1 MASSPTVVERRWV
14 RAGGLALAALAVV
27 YVVPLDAV
35 VRDWLY
41 TIVTVPLIAGSAV
54 LALQRAQRDPR
65 ERLAWTLIGFA
76 GVAWAIGEAGWAW
89 VSLVQGQE
97 LPFPH
102 WTDVFY
108 LLNTPLMV
116 AGILAF
122 AWRPGT
128 RHAAVQALD
137 ALLVAGGLFLAAWLF
152 FVRGIVSQETP
163 GDLGLAVTLA
173 YPVGDIA
180 ILAAAIL
187 ALARLT
193 PERRRLAWPLL
204 AGVACMVVADSGYS
218 LVVVTTGSYDA
229 TWFDLG
235 WGLAAFGIGWAAL
248 RDGDPAA
255 VRLGAASRLE
265 EFASTL
271 ALLPAIVAVSVE
283 IVRHGSLDRVT
294 AVAGLLTAVVLLAR
308 QAVFLNAHV
317 RISRDL
323 DAANRLAG
331 LGAWSTDRSGRVR
344 LDDGAVRLT
353 GLAPDD
359 PINLAYFLDRLAG
372 AQGVQ
377 LLHDAEA
384 LAPLASLERTVRLG
398 GADGDR
404 YLQVHVQRLRD
415 RNLRGTIL
423 DVTSQVRLEQ
433 ERQRGQAQAVEAI
446 RLAELARAKT
456 KFINTAAHEL
466 STPLTPILLS
476 LANLKRN
483 NPGAPL
489 GILERNV
496 DRLAR
501 LLHDVLE
508 GARLQADH
516 LRLDRHPMDLA
527 LLARDCVEEHQPLAQ
542 AASVTLQ
549 VDASDTLPVD
559 ADAARLHEVLMN
571 LLSNALKF
579 TPAGGRVVVRA
590 REVGSVAQVE
600 VTDTGRGLLPTD
612 LAMLFQPFTQV
623 GEPSPGSGTGLGLYI
638 SRGIVEQHGGH
649 IEAASPGAGRGATFR
664 FQIPLAKEL
673 LAELPPAPVH

>member
-1 MASSPTVVERRWV
+1 M
-14 RAGGLALAALAVV
+14 RAGGLALVGLAVA
-27 YVVPLDAV
+27 YVAPINAGL
-35 VRDWLY
+35 RDWAY
-41 TIVTVPLIAGSAV
+41 AVVTVPLIAGSAW
-54 LALQRAQRDPR
+54 LALRRAQRDPR
-65 ERLAWTLIGFA
+65 ERLAWTLIGAA

-89 VSLVQGQE
+89 VALVVGQE

-102 WTDVFY
+102 WTDIFY

-116 AGILAF
+116 AGVLAF

-128 RHAAVQALD
+128 RHAAVQSFD
-137 ALLVAGGLFLAAWLF
+137 ALLVAGGLFLAAWLL
-152 FVRGIVSQETP
+152 FVRGLVSQETP
-163 GDLGLAVTLA
+163 GALGLAVTLA

-180 ILAAAIL
+180 ILAAAVL
-187 ALARLT
+187 ALARLS
-193 PERRRLAWPLL
+193 PDRRRLAWPLL
-204 AGVACMVVADSGYS
+204 VGVACLVVADAGYS
-218 LVVVTTGSYDA
+218 IVVVTTGSYGA

-235 WGLAAFGIGWAAL
+235 WGLAAFGIGWAAS
-248 RDGDPAA
+248 RDGGTTA
-255 VRLGAASRLE
+255 VRFGAASRLE

-271 ALLPAIVAVSVE
+271 ALLPAIVVVSFFIGLEGSVLR
-283 IVRHGSLDRVT
+283 VR
-294 AVAGLLTAVVLLAR
+294 AVAGLLTAVVLLRR
-308 QAVFLNAHV
+308 QAVSHTAHV
-317 RISRDL
+317 RIPRAL
-323 DAANRLAG
+323 DAANGLAG
-331 LGAWSTDRSGRVR
+331 LGAWSTDRSGRVQ
-344 LDDGAVRLT
+344 LDEGAARLT

-359 PINLAYFLDRLAG
+359 PVNLAFFLDRLAG
-372 AQGVQ
+372 GQGVQ

-404 YLQVHVQRLRD
+404 YLQLHVQRLRD

-433 ERQRGQAQAVEAI
+433 ERQRGQAQAVETN

-466 STPLTPILLS
+466 STPLTPIILS

-496 DRLAR
+496 ERLTR

-508 GARLQADH
+508 GARLQTE
-516 LRLDRHPMDLA
+516 RLSLERHPMDLA
-527 LLARDCVEEHQPLAQ
+527 LLVRQCVEEHQPLAQ
-542 AASVTLQ
+542 AARVALL
-549 VDASDTLPVD
+549 VDAPGTLSVD
-559 ADAARLHEVLMN
+559 ADGARLHEVVMN

-590 REVGSVAQVE
+590 REVGNVGQVE
-600 VTDTGRGLLPTD
+600 VADTGRGLVPTD
-612 LAMLFQPFTQV
+612 IGMLFQPFTQV
-623 GEPSPGSGTGLGLYI
+623 GEPSPAGGTGLGLYI
-638 SRGIVEQHGGH
+638 ARGIVEQHGGH
-649 IEAASPGAGRGATFR
+649 IEAASPGLGRGATFR

-673 LAELPPAPVH
+673 LADLPPSPVQ